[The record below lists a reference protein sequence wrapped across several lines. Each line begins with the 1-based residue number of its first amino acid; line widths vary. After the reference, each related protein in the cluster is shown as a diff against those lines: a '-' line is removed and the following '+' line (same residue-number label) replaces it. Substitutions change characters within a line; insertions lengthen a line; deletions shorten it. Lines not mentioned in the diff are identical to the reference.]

1 MLLGDLVRR
10 LLKRNERRQAIAT
23 RPLGPLASARQAGV
37 DVVVTSPPYGR
48 QMGTVA
54 GLDRLYARSLREMAR
69 VLRPGG
75 RCVVLTGEAAVLGR
89 AIPPALRVVSK
100 HRMLLRGLS
109 VTAFV
114 MVRG

>member
-1 MLLGDLVRR
+1 
-10 LLKRNERRQAIAT
+10 
-23 RPLGPLASARQAGV
+23 
-37 DVVVTSPPYGR
+37 
-48 QMGTVA
+48 
-54 GLDRLYARSLREMAR
+54 MAR

-89 AIPPALRVVSK
+89 AMPPALRVVSK